1 MSEGQELSQE
11 FIDSYTSV
19 LIASWTSDEEK
30 ARLLADPAGY
40 AAAKG
45 LPVEP
50 GAVVRI
56 DDTPHDGL
64 FTQQEVLTAWSGT
77 PGEHVLLVPATP
89 VVDLD
94 ELDEADLEAIAAG
107 SVNVNVNVYAVVLAA

>member
-1 MSEGQELSQE
+1 MPQEMSPE
-11 FIDSYTSV
+11 FIGAYTSLLV
-19 LIASWTSDEEK
+19 AAWTDENER
-30 ARLLADPAGY
+30 AQLLADPAGY

-45 LPVEP
+45 LPVEQ
-50 GAVVRI
+50 GSVVRV

-64 FTQQEVLTAWSGT
+64 FTQDEVLAAWSST

-107 SVNVNVNVYAVVLAA
+107 TAPVNVNVNVYAIAV